1 MTKEASFVNTLSHPF
16 VETGPPN
23 LLLSCFSMEAPMRKA
38 LPAGRESRGLPR
50 NTVAAIAALLAL
62 ALGACTPSRVGPV
75 RPGPRP
81 QVPTVLA
88 ALGTGSAEGAFAVD
102 DVGPTGTVAHENLEG
117 GVWVLFNKPVVALKT
132 LEKPATSSGILAISP
147 RVDGIYRWYGS
158 RLLAFEPKSQLAP
171 ATEYTFTVSPSLRS
185 LAGEPLTGTTR
196 FSFRTEPLSIV
207 SLFPSGDDV
216 EPASSG
222 ELVVTFNFPVDLPT
236 ILPFIRIEA
245 DGDPVAFK
253 AARPQISSRLQL
265 GPYEDANR
273 LVSLTPVKALPRDA
287 DIVVRVLKGAKPLPE
302 NYGTDDDL
310 TQGFHTLLPLAVDQ
324 SDVSMGR
331 ASATAEL
338 QFNHDL
344 KEETVAANIQ
354 LPFPGYDVGRNL
366 EVSGSWV
373 FLHNVPVD
381 FESTFDMKLGAG
393 IEDTYGQTLGK
404 DQVVKLEVGP
414 AEAYVDFRSTGQRIL
429 EAQFPPR
436 VAIEMENIDSGSY
449 VIGRLD
455 NPSAT
460 PPKGPVVR
468 VDAKKIPRNTRHFQ
482 VYDLSPYLN
491 GAGRGTAFLS
501 WAFKGLFWGSDT
513 AQDADDQLV
522 VQVTD
527 IGASVSVGY
536 NSILVLASSLATGAP
551 IADATVTLRRDGK
564 ALASGRTDAKGLAAV
579 SLPPGGLMAGFQGS
593 EEKAEIEIAKGQDRL
608 VLRPH
613 EIPGRS
619 WNSEAPY
626 AAENA
631 KPLTYIWSDRGIYR
645 PGETLSFAGIDRNLT
660 LGRFTAVPG
669 KFRVDLGNGSEDGTA
684 LASATGT
691 VSASGS
697 FSGQMALPK
706 TLEPGDLLLSFHRI
720 AGKEDTHTGTASV
733 QVANFRRVTFG
744 VDLTVPDDRF
754 FIGGSI
760 DARFTG
766 TYLAGG
772 TIAKGTYTWF
782 WTRRETWYQPPGDEW
797 ESYTFGDVEKGWAED
812 LTSDSGS
819 LPSNGIVEAPQKLG
833 DAEKGRV
840 YTYEMVATV
849 QDIDRQ
855 AISTRD
861 ARTVFSSAQ
870 QLGAKLTADAK
881 SDDALYFVTKA
892 VPFTLKVVSVDPDGV
907 AYPASAV
914 SGALIREEWKL
925 VREAAIGG
933 EVDTRYEK
941 QDVVEKTFTVNP
953 KGSAAALQL
962 STEKS
967 GSYRIELMG
976 KDQSG
981 RESFTKLSFY
991 ATGSDEIAW
1000 QRTDERQIEI
1010 VPDKKVYSPG
1020 DVAHLLIKSPVAR
1033 GTYLVSVERD
1043 GVIDRKTMDL
1053 AGGAPTIDIPLTAAH
1068 IPIVYVFVATAT
1080 GRTQPPAASP
1090 DEPDF
1095 GTPRGYSGLVELPV
1109 EASSRTITLE
1119 ISNAQESYRPGS
1131 QATVTLTATMNGQPV
1146 QGAEIALVA
1155 ADRGVLDLID
1165 YRVPNPMDFFYS
1177 RDNFPD
1183 KVAHY
1188 DTRDML
1194 MDPVTWKA
1202 NDLPG
1207 GDEKLEEA
1215 AAGPGASVRRD
1226 FNPTA
1231 VFRTG
1236 LVTGKDG
1243 KVSATFKLP
1252 DSLTRFRSTAVA
1264 VKDDAFGIVEGEI
1277 VVQNPLNVRA
1287 ALPRQMRVDDTA
1299 TAGVVL
1305 TNIDTIAHTVAVTL
1319 SAQGLDLTGPQK
1331 KSVTLQK
1338 GETAEVAFDM
1348 KATSP
1353 GTAKLSFGVD
1363 SDVLKERLDETLA
1376 VVEEHLSESFT
1387 IVGKTNDLAQEG
1399 ITVPPAFLGVPEEG
1413 LYLSLDST
1421 IASSLAG
1428 AIRYLD
1434 VYPYDC
1440 LEQVTSKLFAR
1451 VLFPSIGAADLSV
1464 LSRFANPDGGFSYWD
1479 DPAPRRSNYYV
1490 SLRVAHLLA
1499 AAKTHG
1505 IAIPTD
1511 LDRDALLSYLDNG
1524 WADQDTYLQAY
1535 ALYVLTSDGR
1545 IEREKAAAIAALAD
1559 KAGVFGYGFLGLS
1572 YEAMGNQKS
1581 AQAVLSRL
1589 KSFIRVGTRTV
1600 TLVGTVNDWLWYG
1613 GDLQAKAL
1621 LLMLFTRL
1629 QPDSP
1634 LVLGLANDLLAAN
1647 GTGHW
1652 ENTSNAGWVLQAFA
1666 EVIAAN
1672 RENQSDFTASVKLGG
1687 TEIAGARFKG
1697 PSRAPFAQFIP
1708 ASKLGSAGAQLPLTF
1723 GLSGKG
1729 TLYYAAELR
1738 DALSASGAD
1747 PRDEG
1752 IGIETEILD
1761 DTGAAVSGNDLT
1773 LGKVY
1778 TMRVVFY
1785 SSKDRTYFALR
1796 APLPSGAEP
1805 IDGSLVTSQVVKPPA
1820 DKSSEDT
1827 DVAALDEAPDKGY
1840 TSRIYDSEVRFFFD
1854 QLDRG
1859 RHDVSFLFRATTPGV
1874 FPTPP
1879 VQAEL
1884 MYQPEVFGRTGG
1896 TVYRIAP

>member
-1 MTKEASFVNTLSHPF
+1 MKKAFPVPARMPRHTEAAR
-16 VETGPPN
+16 
-23 LLLSCFSMEAPMRKA
+23 M
-38 LPAGRESRGLPR
+38 PR
-50 NTVAAIAALLAL
+50 TTVAARMPRTTVAARMPRTTVAAIVALLAL
-62 ALGACTPSRVGPV
+62 ALGACTASRVGLV
-75 RPGPRP
+75 RPDARLRI
-81 QVPTVLA
+81 PTVLA
-88 ALGTGSAEGAFAVD
+88 SLGTGTPDAAFSVD

-117 GVWVLFNKPVVALKT
+117 GVWVLFNKPVIGLKT
-132 LEKPATSSGILAISP
+132 LEKPATSSTILTISP

-158 RLLAFEPKSQLAP
+158 RLFAFEPKGQLAP
-171 ATEYTFTVSPSLRS
+171 ATEYTFTVNPSLRS
-185 LAGEPLTGTTR
+185 LAGDPLTGTTR
-196 FSFRTEPLSIV
+196 FSFRTEPFSIV

-222 ELVVTFNFPVDLPT
+222 ELIVTFNFPVDLPT
-236 ILPFIRIEA
+236 ILPFIRLEA
-245 DGDPVAFK
+245 DGDTVAFK
-253 AARPQISSRLQL
+253 AARPQITSRIQL

-273 LVSLTPVKALPRDA
+273 LVSLTPVKALPRDS
-287 DIVVRVLKGAKPLPE
+287 DIVVRVLKGAKPRPE
-302 NYGTDDDL
+302 NFGTSDDI
-310 TQGFHTLLPLAVDQ
+310 TQGFHTLLPLSVEQ

-331 ASATAEL
+331 VGATVEL
-338 QFNHDL
+338 QFNHPV
-344 KEETVAANIQ
+344 KEETVAANLH
-354 LPFPGYDVGRNL
+354 LPFPGYDLGRNL

-373 FLHNVPVD
+373 FLHDVPVA
-381 FESTFDMKLGAG
+381 FESTFEMTLGAG
-393 IEDTYGQTLGK
+393 IEDTYGQSLGA
-404 DQVVKLEVGP
+404 DQTVKLEVGP

-436 VAIEMENIDSGSY
+436 VAIEMQNIDSGSY
-449 VIGRLD
+449 VIGRLG
-455 NPSAT
+455 NPYAT
-460 PPKGPVVR
+460 PPKSPVVR
-468 VDAKKIPRNTRHFQ
+468 IDAKKIPRNTRHFQ
-482 VYDLSPYLN
+482 VYDLAPYLN
-491 GAGRGTAFLS
+491 DAGRGTAFLS

-513 AQDADDQLV
+513 PQDVDDQLV

-536 NSILVLASSLATGAP
+536 NSILVLASSLSSGAP
-551 IADATVTLRRDGK
+551 ITDAVVTLRKDGK
-564 ALASGRTDAKGLAAV
+564 ALATGQTDAKGLAAV

-593 EEKAEIEIAKGQDRL
+593 EEKAEIEIARGKDRL
-608 VLRPH
+608 ILRPH
-613 EIPGRS
+613 EVSGRS

-669 KFRVDLGNGSEDGTA
+669 KFRVDLSNGSEDATA
-684 LASATGT
+684 IASATGT
-691 VSASGS
+691 VTASGS
-697 FSGQMALPK
+697 FSGQMVLPK
-706 TLEPGDLLLSFHRI
+706 SLDPGDWLLAFHRI
-720 AGKEDTHTGTASV
+720 AGKEDTRTGMASV

-744 VDLTVPDDRF
+744 VDLTIPDTRF
-754 FIGGSI
+754 FIGDSI

-772 TIAKGTYTWF
+772 TIAKGTYNWF
-782 WTRRETWYQPPGDEW
+782 WTRRETWYQPPGDNW
-797 ESYTFGDVEKGWAED
+797 ASYTFGDVEKGWAED

-819 LPSNGIVEAPQKLG
+819 IPSNGVVEAPQKLG
-833 DAEKGRV
+833 DTEKGRV
-840 YTYEMVATV
+840 YTYELVATV

-855 AISTRD
+855 AISKRD
-861 ARTVFSSAQ
+861 TRTVFSSAQ
-870 QLGAKLTADAK
+870 QLGAKLTSDAK
-881 SDDALYFVTKA
+881 SDDSLYFVTKA
-892 VPFTLKVVSVDPDGV
+892 APFTLKVVSVDPDGKV
-907 AYPASAV
+907 YPSSTV
-914 SGALIREEWKL
+914 SGSLIREDWKL

-933 EVDTRYEK
+933 EVDTRYER
-941 QDVVEKTFTVNP
+941 QDAVEKTFTVSP
-953 KGSAAALQL
+953 KGAAAAVQL
-962 STEKS
+962 ATQKS
-967 GSYRIELMG
+967 GSYRIELTG
-976 KDQSG
+976 KDQRG
-981 RESFTKLSFY
+981 RESFTRLSFY

-1000 QRTDERQIEI
+1000 QRTDERQVEI
-1010 VPDKKVYSPG
+1010 VPDKKLYAPG
-1020 DVAHLLIKSPVAR
+1020 DIAHLLIKSPVSR
-1033 GTYLVSVERD
+1033 GTWLVSVERD
-1043 GVIDRKTMDL
+1043 GVLDRKTVDL
-1053 AGGAPTIDIPLTAAH
+1053 AGGAPTIDIPITTAH

-1080 GRTQPPAASP
+1080 GRTQPPAAGP
-1090 DEPDF
+1090 DVPDF

-1109 EASSRTITLE
+1109 EASSKTIALK

-1131 QATVTLTATMNGQPV
+1131 QATVTITATMNGKPV

-1165 YRVPNPMDFFYS
+1165 YRVPDPVDFFYS
-1177 RDNFPD
+1177 RGNFPD

-1215 AAGPGASVRRD
+1215 AAGPGVSVRRD

-1236 LVTGKDG
+1236 LITGKDG
-1243 KVSATFKLP
+1243 RVSATFKLP
-1252 DSLTRFRSTAVA
+1252 DSLTRFRETAVA
-1264 VKDDAFGIVEGEI
+1264 VKDDSFGIAEGEL
-1277 VVQNPLNVRA
+1277 VVQNPVNVRA
-1287 ALPRQMRVDDTA
+1287 ALPRRMRVDDTA
-1299 TAGVVL
+1299 SAGVVL
-1305 TNIDTIAHTVAVTL
+1305 TNIDTSAHTVAVSL
-1319 SAQGLDLTGPQK
+1319 SVQGLDLTGPQK
-1331 KSVTLQK
+1331 KSVALK
-1338 GETAEVAFDM
+1338 AGETAEVAFDM
-1348 KATSP
+1348 KATAP

-1363 SDVLKERLDETLA
+1363 SDVLKERLDETL
-1376 VVEEHLSESFT
+1376 VVAEEHLSESFT
-1387 IVGKTNDLAQEG
+1387 IVGKTTDLAKEG

-1434 VYPYDC
+1434 IYPYDC

-1451 VLFPSIGAADLSV
+1451 VLFPTIAGGAADLTT
-1464 LSRFANPDGGFSYWD
+1464 LTRFANPDGGFSYWD
-1479 DPAPRRSNYYV
+1479 DPPPRRSNYYV

-1499 AAKTHG
+1499 AAKTKG
-1505 IAIPTD
+1505 IAIPAE
-1511 LDRDALLSYLDNG
+1511 LDTDALLSWLDAG
-1524 WADQDTYLQAY
+1524 WADQDTYLKAY
-1535 ALYVLTSDGR
+1535 ALYVLASYGR
-1545 IEREKAAAIAALAD
+1545 AETEKAAAIAALGD

-1572 YEAMGNQKS
+1572 YQAMGNQKS
-1581 AQAVLSRL
+1581 AQAVLTRL
-1589 KSFIRVGTRTV
+1589 KNFIRIGTRTV

-1613 GDLQAKAL
+1613 GDLQAKSL

-1647 GTGHW
+1647 STGHW
-1652 ENTSNAGWVLQAFA
+1652 ENTSNAGWVLQAFS
-1666 EVIAAN
+1666 EVVTAN
-1672 RENQSDFTASVKLGG
+1672 RETQSDFTASVKLGG
-1687 TEIAGARFKG
+1687 AEIAGSRFKG
-1697 PSRAPFAQFIP
+1697 FSKTPYARFIP
-1708 ASKLGSAGAQLPLTF
+1708 AQNLGAAGAQLPLTF

-1729 TLYYAAELR
+1729 TLYYTAELR
-1738 DALSASGAD
+1738 YALSASGAD

-1761 DTGAAVSGNDLT
+1761 DAGAIVSGTDLT

-1785 SSKDRTYFALR
+1785 SSKDRTFFALR

-1820 DKSSEDT
+1820 DSTSQDT
-1827 DVAALDEAPDKGY
+1827 DVASLDEVSDNGY

-1896 TVYRIAP
+1896 AVYRIAP